1 MEQPVLLLSPRM
13 DSTTPPLTFSQL
25 LREDNKFTERDFM
38 KVLGISHT
46 KLKRLEA
53 DPSFFTV
60 HDLLVLAQLIDKPIS
75 KVMAVVLEQAAQDTQ
90 AVQQREE
97 AVKQAAGRKYSPRKP
112 KQES

>member
-1 MEQPVLLLSPRM
+1 M

-53 DPSFFTV
+53 DPSLFTV
-60 HDLLVLAQLIDKPIS
+60 HDLLVLAQLIEKPI
-75 KVMAVVLEQAAQDTQ
+75 KRVMAIVLDQTAQDEQAAQE
-90 AVQQREE
+90 REE
-97 AVKQAAGRKYSPRKP
+97 AVKQATGRKYSPRKP